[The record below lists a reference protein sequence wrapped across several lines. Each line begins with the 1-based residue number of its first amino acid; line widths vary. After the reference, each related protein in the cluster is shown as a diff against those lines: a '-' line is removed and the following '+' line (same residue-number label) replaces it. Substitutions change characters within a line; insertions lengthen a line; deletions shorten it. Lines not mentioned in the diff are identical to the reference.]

1 MLQLQLQLQL
11 PVWLSDQ
18 GMLCALKFTR
28 KKLLESGWTFFPTTT
43 TATTTKLLGYYA
55 HCCCDTHVHIVVRIL
70 RKMHGS

>member
-28 KKLLESGWTFFPTTT
+28 KKLLESGWTFFPTTLLLLPDYL
-43 TATTTKLLGYYA
+43 ATMRIA
-55 HCCCDTHVHIVVRIL
+55 AATHMYI
-70 RKMHGS
+70 